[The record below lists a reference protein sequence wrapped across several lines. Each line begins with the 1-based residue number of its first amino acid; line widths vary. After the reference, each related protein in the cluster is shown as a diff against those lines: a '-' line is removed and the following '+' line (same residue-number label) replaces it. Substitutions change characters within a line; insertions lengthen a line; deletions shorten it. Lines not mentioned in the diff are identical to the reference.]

1 MNAKIVT
8 FGEVMMRLT
17 PPGYA
22 KLSQATSFDILYA
35 GAEANVAAALSG
47 WGLHA
52 AHVTCFPDH
61 ELGYAA
67 RNHLQQY
74 GVEMAF
80 TKFREGRLG
89 VYFNEQGSS
98 LRSPRIVYDR
108 FDSAFAN
115 LEASD
120 FDWDK
125 ILEGANWFHWS
136 GITPAISASAAAAC
150 LEGAQVA
157 RKKGIQISGDINY
170 RRNLWQYGKSAVEVM
185 PALIELC
192 DIVVAGTTDFENC
205 LGITAGE
212 LETTCERVVKKYPSI
227 KTVITTRRDTITA
240 SRNKISGWHWRS
252 TGVKTSR
259 EYDLEPLVDRIGAGD
274 AFMAGYI
281 YAALNKWDDQ
291 QAIDFATAA
300 CALKHTVEGDVN
312 LVSVEEVKGLLAGEN
327 VGKLLR

>member
-136 GITPAISASAAAAC
+136 GITPAICASAAA
-150 LEGAQVA
+150 
-157 RKKGIQISGDINY
+157 S
-170 RRNLWQYGKSAVEVM
+170 
-185 PALIELC
+185 
-192 DIVVAGTTDFENC
+192 
-205 LGITAGE
+205 
-212 LETTCERVVKKYPSI
+212 
-227 KTVITTRRDTITA
+227 
-240 SRNKISGWHWRS
+240 
-252 TGVKTSR
+252 
-259 EYDLEPLVDRIGAGD
+259 
-274 AFMAGYI
+274 
-281 YAALNKWDDQ
+281 
-291 QAIDFATAA
+291 
-300 CALKHTVEGDVN
+300 
-312 LVSVEEVKGLLAGEN
+312 
-327 VGKLLR
+327 